1 MALLIALRDEFGNV
15 CSPQQTAASEISVA
29 DVKLIKGDIDP
40 KFLSMITRISRVDFY
55 PGIIYTHQ
63 VVLSTEQAVHVRLDL
78 MLGGQKLQEAQV
90 EILNSVPRIIMILAE
105 ATRGPDKRKTRDPEP
120 CIPESWIPQ
129 PLNTA
134 SL

>member
-1 MALLIALRDEFGNV
+1 
-15 CSPQQTAASEISVA
+15 
-29 DVKLIKGDIDP
+29 VKLVKGDIDP

-129 PLNTA
+129 P
-134 SL
+134 

>member
-1 MALLIALRDEFGNV
+1 
-15 CSPQQTAASEISVA
+15 VA

-90 EILNSVPRIIMILAE
+90 HILNSVPRIIEIMEGASGDTEKLK
-105 ATRGPDKRKTRDPEP
+105 PRDPEP
-120 CIPESWIPQ
+120 SFPQ
-129 PLNTA
+129 
-134 SL
+134 S